1 MEDVKHPLDA
11 GMICTINGNTFFS
24 FTKNTWIGDLG
35 ASCHI
40 TNDDTGLY
48 NINDINELIQG
59 SSSIMPAT
67 KKSKLQVK
75 VRQVNRAEQVH
86 TLWPVK
92 FCPKAGANLLSLM
105 CELLQGN
112 KISTDHLNN
121 IVITTPS
128 GNIILDCWIKTCDSW
143 VAGVDFKQASNN
155 ERAVSATALP
165 KKNINNLYIELGHPS
180 EAITQSTDKPFG
192 IQVTGMFK
200 PCEDCALGK
209 ATQCA
214 LRKRDVPCLQV
225 LG

>member
-1 MEDVKHPLDA
+1 MEDVKQPLDA
-11 GMICTINGNTFFS
+11 GMNTFFS

-128 GNIILDCWIKTCDSW
+128 GNIILDC
-143 VAGVDFKQASNN
+143 
-155 ERAVSATALP
+155 
-165 KKNINNLYIELGHPS
+165 
-180 EAITQSTDKPFG
+180 
-192 IQVTGMFK
+192 
-200 PCEDCALGK
+200 
-209 ATQCA
+209 
-214 LRKRDVPCLQV
+214 
-225 LG
+225 